1 MKYKPT
7 IITSNDKA
15 RHLRRNGT
23 PAEIKLWQYLRNRM
37 LGVKF
42 RRQCPVGPYILD
54 FYSSDVKLCIELDGT
69 VHDSLNAHSYDSY
82 RTQYLNG
89 LGITVLRFD
98 NSIVFDCID
107 GVIESIHH
115 FINNPKHIPGDCIN
129 LLL

>member
-1 MKYKPT
+1 
-7 IITSNDKA
+7 
-15 RHLRRNGT
+15 
-23 PAEIKLWQYLRNRM
+23 M

-69 VHDSLNAHSYDSY
+69 VHDSLNAHSYDSD

-107 GVIESIHH
+107 GVIESILH
-115 FINNPKHIPGDCIN
+115 FINNPKGKPILTFPKGRN
-129 LLL
+129 KLLLQITISPHLASPVGEGQIHLTG

>member
-15 RHLRRNGT
+15 RHLRRNST
-23 PAEIKLWQYLRNRM
+23 PAEKKLWQYLRNRM

-54 FYSSDVKLCIELDGT
+54 FYSSDVKLGIELDGN
-69 VHDSLNAHSYDSY
+69 VHDSITAYSYDSD

-98 NSIVFDCID
+98 NSIVFDSID
-107 GVIESIHH
+107 GVIETL
-115 FINNPKHIPGDCIN
+115 FYCISDSTDYSP
-129 LLL
+129 LSFSPVG

>member
-1 MKYKPT
+1 MMK
-7 IITSNDKA
+7 S
-15 RHLRRNGT
+15 G
-23 PAEIKLWQYLRNRM
+23 
-37 LGVKF
+37 
-42 RRQCPVGPYILD
+42 
-54 FYSSDVKLCIELDGT
+54 
-69 VHDSLNAHSYDSY
+69 
-82 RTQYLNG
+82 NG

>member
-69 VHDSLNAHSYDSY
+69 VHDSLNAHSYDSD

-107 GVIESIHH
+107 GVIESILH

>member
-15 RHLRRNGT
+15 SHLRRNST

-54 FYSSDVKLCIELDGT
+54 FYSSDVKLCVELDGN
-69 VHDSLNAHSYDSY
+69 VHDSITAYSYDSD

-98 NSIVFDCID
+98 NSIVFDSID
-107 GVIESIHH
+107 GVIESIQH
-115 FINNPKHIPGDCIN
+115 FINNPKLIPGDCIN
-129 LLL
+129 MLL